1 MQKGLKGRG
10 WHKDQ
15 SKVPWQEHQCMSL
28 KEMRLERIC
37 ERRKVIII
45 EKPIVFDAWMPR
57 EWGEF

>member
-1 MQKGLKGRG
+1 
-10 WHKDQ
+10 
-15 SKVPWQEHQCMSL
+15 MSL